1 MEVVLKIPKSFKL
14 MGRTFTVEYTP
25 KLNYTDG
32 ATGMAYHRSRRIGLL
47 PNTPEYPRSK
57 EDIEQTFLHELT
69 HHILHAMGETKL
81 NDNEKFVD
89 MFAGFLHQALTTMEY
104 E

>member
-1 MEVVLKIPKSFKL
+1 MGKS
-14 MGRTFTVEYTP
+14 FTVEYMP
-25 KLNYTDG
+25 MLNYADG
-32 ATGMAYHRSRRIGLL
+32 ASGMAYHRSRRIGIQ
-47 PNTPEYPRSK
+47 THSPEFPRTQ
-57 EDIEQTFLHELT
+57 EDDEQTFLHELT